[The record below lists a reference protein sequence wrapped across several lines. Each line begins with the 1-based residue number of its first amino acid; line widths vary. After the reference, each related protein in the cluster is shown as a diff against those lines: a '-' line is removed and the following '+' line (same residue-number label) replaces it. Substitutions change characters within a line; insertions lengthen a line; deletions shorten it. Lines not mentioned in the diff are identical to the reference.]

1 MVALLS
7 SVIPDMPLVGLALF
21 LALGVMCGGDA
32 VVVPRPVPRS
42 SGPWTY
48 TTGDARLD
56 ARLRAEATSLAR
68 VFGVLPNLVLFE
80 DAQSPN
86 AYASERATAPL
97 ADGTVAIG
105 LTLIARELGQGERG
119 EQAVASI
126 LAHEWSHILQIRQRC
141 TLVGTAREL
150 HADFLAGY
158 YLGRR
163 YGGVAD
169 AVVAAGRAV
178 YRQGDYLFGDGNH
191 HGTPIERVQA
201 LMQGFL
207 HSHLSLPLAYQ
218 LGERWALTLGS
229 GATAAFAA
237 AWPVR

>member
-1 MVALLS
+1 
-7 SVIPDMPLVGLALF
+7 MPLVGLAPLL
-21 LALGVMCGGDA
+21 LALGVTCGGA
-32 VVVPRPVPRS
+32 ALVAPSPAPRS
-42 SGPWTY
+42 SGPWSY

-80 DAQSPN
+80 DAQNPN
-86 AYASERATAPL
+86 AYASERSTGPL
-97 ADGTVAIG
+97 SDGTVAIG
-105 LTLIARELGQGERG
+105 LTLIARQLGQGARG

-141 TLVGTAREL
+141 MLAGTAREL

-169 AVVAAGRAV
+169 AAVAAGRAV
-178 YRQGDYLFGDGNH
+178 YQQGDYRFGDGNH

-207 HSHLSLPLAYQ
+207 HSHLSLPLAYR
-218 LGERWALTLGS
+218 LGERCALALGTS
-229 GATAAFAA
+229 GPSA
-237 AWPVR
+237 R